1 VTNEP
6 DIFEPYEKLISIE
19 ICGEIRQVPEN
30 NTLLRCFQFLSL
42 ESISIGEFCWNGT
55 CTNCQVW
62 LDNGN
67 AEKTV
72 LACRTKVRENMKI
85 IKMDDEIKLTEKGE
99 LKTEN
104 RI

>member
-1 VTNEP
+1 VTTEP

-30 NTLLRCFQFLSL
+30 NTLLRCFQFLAL
-42 ESISIGEFCWNGT
+42 ESISIGDFCWNGA

-67 AEKTV
+67 AEKPV
-72 LACRTKVRENMKI
+72 LACRTKVQENMKI
-85 IKMDDEIKLTEKGE
+85 IKISDEIKLTENGE
-99 LKTEN
+99 PKTEN

>member
-1 VTNEP
+1 MSEP
-6 DIFEPYEKLISIE
+6 DIFEPYKKLISIE

-42 ESISIGEFCWNGT
+42 ESISTGEFCWNGT

-62 LDNGN
+62 LDNEN
-67 AEKTV
+67 AEKPV

-85 IKMDDEIKLTEKGE
+85 IKMSDEI
-99 LKTEN
+99 N
-104 RI
+104 V